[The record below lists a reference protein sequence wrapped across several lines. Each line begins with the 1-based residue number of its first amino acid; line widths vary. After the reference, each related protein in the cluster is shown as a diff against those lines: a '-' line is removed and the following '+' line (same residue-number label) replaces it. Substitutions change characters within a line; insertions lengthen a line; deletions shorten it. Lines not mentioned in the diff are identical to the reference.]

1 MSREVTMTDRD
12 LFERELRAS
21 RDGGHSSPGHIY
33 PHSPG
38 FKGSAET
45 SRQAAEAIAP
55 QLGRLQ
61 RLVNDAVKARGTYGL
76 TPEEASEVL
85 GIERVSLQPRFSECK
100 AKGLIV
106 DSGRRRL
113 NPSSRKRAVVW
124 VALEYAPH
132 NEGEE

>member
-1 MSREVTMTDRD
+1 MTDRD
-12 LFERELRAS
+12 LFDRELRAS
-21 RDGGHSSPGHIY
+21 RDGGYSSPGHIY
-33 PHSPG
+33 PHAPG
-38 FKGSAET
+38 FKGTAET
-45 SRQAAEAIAP
+45 GREAAEAIAP

-61 RLVNDAVKARGTYGL
+61 RLVHDAVKGRGSYGL
-76 TPEEASEVL
+76 TPEEACDLL

-124 VALEYAPH
+124 VAKEFAPPQ
-132 NEGEE
+132 GGDA